1 MHVRASV
8 RSFAGACAVVTALG
22 VLASPPRASAASPMP
37 TQDANR
43 LGTGGGQGGQP
54 PPPCHP
60 NRNAARDRE
69 TVLNRE
75 DVRHLPGPLRDRLSE
90 LAVRPHSVLPVEA
103 FAEAD

>member
-22 VLASPPRASAASPMP
+22 VLAAPTRASAASPMP
-37 TQDANR
+37 TQDANL
-43 LGTGGGQGGQP
+43 LGMGGGKGGQP

-69 TVLNRE
+69 AVEPPAIAGVLTEQVCPTV
-75 DVRHLPGPLRDRLSE
+75 RDLTD
-90 LAVRPHSVLPVEA
+90 PPVETT
-103 FAEAD
+103 